1 MNLYFLGTGGGVP
14 SKERNVSSIA
24 LRMLPER
31 GAIWLFDCGEGTQH
45 QILHTPIKLS
55 KLEKIFITH
64 LHGDHIYG
72 LPGLLASRSFQ
83 EDESPVTIYGPKG
96 VRSFVET
103 ALSVSGAHLRFPL
116 HIEEI
121 SEGRVFED
129 GHVMVEA
136 SKLKHG
142 VPSYGYRIVEHDRSG
157 ALDAE
162 RLKAEGIPPGPLYRR
177 LKNGETVTLDDG
189 RVIDGNDY
197 IGPPKKGKKLAILG
211 DTRPGDRAVMLAKNV
226 DVLVHEA
233 TFMEEDRKR
242 AHRYFHS
249 TTVDAA
255 KIARSA
261 EAAALIVTHI
271 SSRYKGEEARFLREA
286 RAVFPNSYLAKDFWT
301 YDI

>member
-1 MNLYFLGTGGGVP
+1 MDLYFLGTGGGVP

-45 QILHTPIKLS
+45 QILRTPIKLS

-83 EDESPVTIYGPKG
+83 EDESSVTIYGPTG
-96 VRSFVET
+96 IRSFVET
-103 ALSVSGAHLRFPL
+103 ALSVAGTHLRYPL
-116 HIEEI
+116 SIVEVA
-121 SEGRVFED
+121 EGTVFED
-129 GHVMVEA
+129 DHVVVRA
-136 SKLKHG
+136 AKLNHG
-142 VPSYGYRIVEHDRSG
+142 VPSYGYRIAERDRPG
-157 ALDAE
+157 ALDAD
-162 RLKAEGIPPGPLYRR
+162 RLKAEGVPPGPLYSR
-177 LKNGETVTLDDG
+177 LKNGETVKLADG
-189 RVIDGNDY
+189 RVVNGDDY

-211 DTRPGDRAVMLAKNV
+211 DTRPSKAAYTLAESV
-226 DVLVHEA
+226 DVLIHEA
-233 TFMEEDRKR
+233 TFMNDDAER

-261 EAAALIVTHI
+261 GAAALIVSHI
-271 SSRYKGEEARFLREA
+271 SSRYKGEEKQFLQEA
-286 RAVFPNSYLAKDFWT
+286 RSVFPNSFLAKDFWT
-301 YDI
+301 YEI